1 MIQARHIDYATLPDK
16 MTKIAT
22 IDFPQDVLQLTFPY
36 TATEDCFIRLSDSGT
51 VSQNNKQIRDANN
64 TGYTWHFVAKGDVIR
79 QVNGSNACYLFPVRY
94 V

>member
-1 MIQARHIDYATLPDK
+1 

-22 IDFPQDVLQLTFPY
+22 IDFPQDVLQLTLPY
-36 TATEDCFIRLSDSGT
+36 TATKDCFIRLSNNGII
-51 VSQNNKQIRDANN
+51 SQNNKQIRDGDN

-79 QVNGSNACYLFPVRY
+79 QVSGKNDCFLFPVRY